1 MILDLRI
8 TILDYQYQKFNFQNL
23 SMIEKNNKKTIRSWA
38 FFDWANSAYN
48 LVITS
53 TIFPAYYTI
62 ITTTKEHGDKV
73 TFLGRTFVNTSLSNY
88 ALSFAYLMMALAL
101 PILSSIADRR
111 GNKKSFMKFFTYMG
125 GLSCM
130 ALYFFKLDTLQI
142 SILFFVL
149 AAMGYIGGVLFS
161 NSYLPEIATEEHQ
174 DRVSAQGFSYGYV
187 GSVVLQLICFL
198 FVLKPEWFGIV
209 DASFP
214 PRLSFLLVGLWWI
227 AFSQIPFAV
236 LPDGTPQTG
245 KVKTNI
251 IKDGFSELTKVW
263 KQLKLIKKL
272 KGFLL
277 SFFFY
282 SMGVQTIMLAAA
294 GFAEKTLKL
303 GTAKLIAVILI
314 IQLVAIPGA
323 LLMSFLAKKWG
334 NVSVLMMVVLIWIG
348 CCVYGYNITNE
359 YQFYSLAAIVGL
371 IMGGIQS
378 LSRSTYSK
386 YLPVNTPDSTSFF
399 SFYDVTEKLAIVIG
413 LFSFAY
419 IEDLTGNIRY
429 SIIAL
434 ASFFIVGLVFLAL
447 LKKIERKEI
456 VKV

>member
-1 MILDLRI
+1 MIA
-8 TILDYQYQKFNFQNL
+8 
-23 SMIEKNNKKTIRSWA
+23 KNNKKTIRSWA

-73 TFLGRTFVNTSLSNY
+73 EFFGRTFVNTSLSNY
-88 ALSFAYLMMALAL
+88 ALSFAYLIMAFAL
-101 PILSSIADRR
+101 PMLSSIADRR
-111 GNKKSFMKFFTYMG
+111 GNKKSFMKFFTYVG
-125 GLSCM
+125 GAACIG
-130 ALYFFKLDTLQI
+130 LYFFKLDTLEMSI
-142 SILFFVL
+142 ILFAI

-174 DRVSAQGFSYGYV
+174 DRVSAQGFSYGYI
-187 GSVVLQLICFL
+187 GSVILQLICFL
-198 FVLKPEWFGIV
+198 FVLKPEWFGIT

-214 PRLSFLLVGLWWI
+214 PRLSFLLVGVWWI
-227 AFSQIPFAV
+227 GFSQIPFSV
-236 LPDGTPQTG
+236 LPNGTPQHD

-251 IKDGFSELTKVW
+251 IKDGFSELSKVW
-263 KQLKLIKKL
+263 GQLKQMKKL
-272 KGFLL
+272 KGFLV

-323 LLMSFLAKKWG
+323 MLMSYLAKKIG
-334 NVSVLMMVVLIWIG
+334 NINVLIMVVLVWIG
-348 CCVYGYNITNE
+348 CCIYGYYITSE

-386 YLPVNTPDSTSFF
+386 YLPVDTKDTTSFF

-434 ASFFIVGLVFLAL
+434 ASFFIVGLVL
-447 LKKIERKEI
+447 LVLLRKIEHKESL
-456 VKV
+456 KL

>member
-1 MILDLRI
+1 
-8 TILDYQYQKFNFQNL
+8 
-23 SMIEKNNKKTIRSWA
+23 MIEKNNKKTIRSWA

-88 ALSFAYLMMALAL
+88 ALSFAYLIMALAL
-101 PILSSIADRR
+101 PMLSSIADRR

-125 GLSCM
+125 GLACM
-130 ALYFFKLDTLQI
+130 ALYFFELDTLQI
-142 SILFFVL
+142 SIVFFVL

-174 DRVSAQGFSYGYV
+174 DRVSAQGFSYGYI
-187 GSVVLQLICFL
+187 GSVLLQIICFL

-214 PRLSFLLVGLWWI
+214 PRLSFLLVGVWWI
-227 AFSQIPFAV
+227 AFSQIPFSV
-236 LPDGTPQTG
+236 LPNGTPQTG
-245 KVKTNI
+245 KAKTNI
-251 IKDGFSELTKVW
+251 IKDGFSELSKVW
-263 KQLKLIKKL
+263 NQLKLIKKL

-334 NVSVLMMVVLIWIG
+334 NVNVLVMVVVIWIG
-348 CCVYGYNITNE
+348 CCVYGYNIANE

-386 YLPVNTPDSTSFF
+386 YLPANTPDSTSFF

-434 ASFFIVGLVFLAL
+434 ASFFIVGLVFLVL

-456 VKV
+456 VKL

>member
-1 MILDLRI
+1 
-8 TILDYQYQKFNFQNL
+8 
-23 SMIEKNNKKTIRSWA
+23 MIEKDNKKTIRSWA

-62 ITTTKEHGDKV
+62 ITTTKEDGDKV

-88 ALSFAYLMMALAL
+88 ALSFAYLIMALAL

-125 GLSCM
+125 GLACM
-130 ALYFFKLDTLQI
+130 SLYFFKLDTLQI
-142 SILFFVL
+142 SIVFFVL

-161 NSYLPEIATEEHQ
+161 NAYLPEIATVEHQ
-174 DRVSAQGFSYGYV
+174 DRVSAQGFSYGYI

-214 PRLSFLLVGLWWI
+214 PRLSFLLVGVWWI
-227 AFSQIPFAV
+227 TFSQIPFSV
-236 LPDGTPQTG
+236 LPNGTPQTG

-251 IKDGFSELTKVW
+251 IKDGFSELSKVW
-263 KQLKLIKKL
+263 NQLKLIKKL

-334 NVSVLMMVVLIWIG
+334 NVNVLMIVVVIWIG

-386 YLPVNTPDSTSFF
+386 YLPANTPDSTSFF

-456 VKV
+456 VKL